1 MDSRVRSAC
10 LTHGVPKRLT
20 YSADLIRLTR
30 AQSVSHKPL
39 DSRQLQGSVC
49 AYSEHFDIVTGYIAG
64 DLHIHVP
71 TNRSLVANVMT
82 SSVSEEKRS
91 DPETIDFWSSH
102 PINWPAL
109 YAVGALMLTVVGVS
123 LWMGDYGSAANTA
136 LILAGGALLAYG
148 NVRKQIGKE
157 AWRRWR
163 WAGLGMWGL
172 LACWNLIRIA
182 KAWLAHGG

>member
-1 MDSRVRSAC
+1 
-10 LTHGVPKRLT
+10 
-20 YSADLIRLTR
+20 
-30 AQSVSHKPL
+30 
-39 DSRQLQGSVC
+39 
-49 AYSEHFDIVTGYIAG
+49 
-64 DLHIHVP
+64 
-71 TNRSLVANVMT
+71 MT
-82 SSVSEEKRS
+82 SSVSEEKRFG
-91 DPETIDFWSSH
+91 PEPIDFWSFH

-109 YAVGALMLTVVGVS
+109 YAIGALMLTVVGVS

-163 WAGLGMWGL
+163 WAGLGVWGL